1 VFFQHLQAASAID
14 LRSFRRIKFLWHL
27 FPASG
32 EIICTAESTVK
43 VEKKSVEILYLFF
56 SPIIFLSV
64 VVPDV
69 GGG

>member
-1 VFFQHLQAASAID
+1 M
-14 LRSFRRIKFLWHL
+14 
-27 FPASG
+27 
-32 EIICTAESTVK
+32 K